1 MTPQVRIPIKTL
13 LRWTSSTKGIDDW
26 FEMTHDDSQSRPESH
41 THMVHGLPAVRLR
54 LAMRA
59 LGTGPRNVVNR
70 HIGSGM
76 SASHGSQLNLQQLGS
91 SSGSPG
97 PGSSSGSGSSGA
109 QQKLEVIASGQLEM
123 RITPGSP

>member
-1 MTPQVRIPIKTL
+1 MRIPIKTL

-70 HIGSGM
+70 HIDSGM
-76 SASHGSQLNLQQLGS
+76 SASHGSQLNLQHLASSGS
-91 SSGSPG
+91 SSGSSG
-97 PGSSSGSGSSGA
+97 PGSGSSGA
-109 QQKLEVIASGQLEM
+109 QKLEVIASGQLEV
-123 RITPGSP
+123 RDDYSLPSFP